1 MDLLTEIRRAAVTVQ
16 RIGQVTLLRLSGRLP
31 PGKNPETDVA
41 EIRALADRVATRDAN
56 GSLGAHQLVE
66 LPADRPPWY
75 DTGIDLAEGEFVTWL
90 AGGRVYLSA
99 LLDIFIGPHFQ
110 LWARV
115 GDGPVFRGTR
125 ATHTFRADTPGR
137 LRLASYFPGEWADPS
152 GTLATPA
159 DAYRG
164 VTGGMAAILLRWS
177 GNPLDGLRTLQAS
190 TPHPLIDLEIDRL
203 TNPVLRPDG
212 WNYLWFLGESEIYSA
227 PQADE
232 AAIHC
237 KTDSDAGILQHDVD
251 LPFAEGTRLAWSWK
265 VDALPSTLAE
275 DILPTHD
282 YLSIAVEFSNGIDV
296 TYYWSAGLAVGTG
309 YWCPLPTW
317 AKREYHVA
325 VRSGTAELG
334 RWIDEDRDLYA
345 DYAAHVGRPPER
357 IRRVWLIANS
367 MFQRG
372 HGECSYRAIRL
383 RPGGGTET
391 RVQ

>member
-1 MDLLTEIRRAAVTVQ
+1 MAV
-16 RIGQVTLLRLSGRLP
+16 
-31 PGKNPETDVA
+31 
-41 EIRALADRVATRDAN
+41 
-56 GSLGAHQLVE
+56 
-66 LPADRPPWY
+66 
-75 DTGIDLAEGEFVTWL
+75 
-90 AGGRVYLSA
+90 
-99 LLDIFIGPHFQ
+99 
-110 LWARV
+110 
-115 GDGPVFRGTR
+115 
-125 ATHTFRADTPGR
+125 
-137 LRLASYFPGEWADPS
+137 
-152 GTLATPA
+152 
-159 DAYRG
+159 
-164 VTGGMAAILLRWS
+164 ILLRWS
-177 GNPLDGLRTLQAS
+177 GDPLDGLRTLQAA

-203 TNPVLRPDG
+203 TNPVLRPEG

-237 KTDSDAGILQHDVD
+237 KTDCDAGILQHDID

-282 YLSIAVEFSNGIDV
+282 YLSIAVEFSNGIDL
-296 TYYWSAGLAVGTG
+296 TYYWSAGPVGTG

-334 RWIDEDRDLYA
+334 RWIDEDRNLYA
-345 DYAAHVGRPPER
+345 DYVAHVGRPPEQ

-372 HGECSYRAIRL
+372 TANARTVRYASGPGEGRRRACSDFRL
-383 RPGGGTET
+383 LRRMEENCPS
-391 RVQ
+391 